1 MRTTL
6 TLEDDV
12 AAAIDHRRRERNH
25 SLKQEVNELLRAGLR
40 HVDEPRAEAPPFRV
54 EPLDAG
60 GLLIDIDDMGPVL
73 DRLDAEDWQRLQ
85 RQG

>member
-25 SLKQEVNELLRAGLR
+25 SLKQEVNELIRVGLQ
-40 HVDEPRAEAPPFRV
+40 HVDEPRAKAPPFRV

-60 GLLIDIDDMGPVL
+60 GLLIDIEHMGPVL
-73 DRLDAEDWQRLQ
+73 DMLDAEDWQRL
-85 RQG
+85 G